1 MRGRFF
7 VPGVLCLAW
16 LCGGARALAAPDA
29 APAARQSD
37 GATADTDATAQARA
51 HYRLGASAYRAGRY
65 REAIEA
71 FAKADALI
79 PSAAL
84 SFNIARA
91 HEKLGD
97 PTNAVIWY
105 RDYLQR
111 AGYASDRK
119 RIEAHVAALEQTPSA
134 NVQQRLSVSS
144 FPEGA
149 ALRLDGQPAG
159 STPWSGPLSP
169 GAHRLDLRLPGYAD
183 VSQSVWVKPDAPMD
197 VRIALSRAAPV
208 MTTTPP
214 IAGREPRELTGP
226 SSARAVPSRAPEEP
240 RGNAVRTWGYV
251 AAGVGGAA
259 LGGGVVF
266 ELLRRGSESDARNDP
281 RQVSFAEKYDT
292 MERQAAAARILFV
305 SGAVLLATGG
315 VLIVAGSR
323 SAESKP
329 GVSAACLPGGCS
341 ATFRGRF

>member
-1 MRGRFF
+1 MRGRLA
-7 VPGVLCLAW
+7 VHGVLCLAW
-16 LCGGARALAAPDA
+16 LCGGARALAAPDVAPTA
-29 APAARQSD
+29 APSD
-37 GATADTDATAQARA
+37 GSTADTDVSMQARA
-51 HYRLGASAYRAGRY
+51 HYRLGASAYREGRY

-71 FAKADALI
+71 FARADALI

-97 PTNAVIWY
+97 PANAVIWY
-105 RDYLQR
+105 RDYLHR

-119 RIEAHVAALEQTPSA
+119 RIEAHVAALEQTLTPS
-134 NVQQRLSVSS
+134 VTQRLSVSS
-144 FPEGA
+144 SPEGA
-149 ALRLDGQPAG
+149 LLRLDGEPAG
-159 STPWSGPLSP
+159 STPWSGLLAP
-169 GAHRLDLRLPGYAD
+169 GAHRLELRLPGHVD
-183 VSQSVWVKPDAPMD
+183 VTRSVWVKPDGPVD
-197 VRIALSRAAPV
+197 VRIALPRITAPA
-208 MTTTPP
+208 MTPP
-214 IAGREPRELTGP
+214 IVRPEPHGP
-226 SSARAVPSRAPEEP
+226 TETVSARASGRALEEP
-240 RGNAVRTWGYV
+240 RGSAVRTWGYV

-266 ELLRRGSESDARNDP
+266 ELLRRGSESDARSDP

-305 SGAVLLATGG
+305 SGAVLVATGG
-315 VLIVAGSR
+315 VLIIAGSR